1 MKAYILKWIPACGK
15 TTYALNN
22 LKQYIHISKDSLRV
36 THPDLSEKEISLLQN
51 ERILLAAKDA
61 HSIVIDNTHCNPK
74 SLNKTI
80 DLCKKVGY
88 EDIEVIDVFQRLIES
103 RGSLK
108 EAFLDCLERN
118 YSREKRVPIS
128 VLYSMAYQSGYDVAE
143 LKWHPVMIVDL
154 DWTLFNSDER
164 HEVCRKE
171 DGKLDY
177 SKYFSDE
184 MLELDKPVPALVN
197 LITNSTTHTNPTPYK
212 VVIVSG
218 RNNICE
224 DKTLD
229 MLPIGYD
236 AVFMRNHFDYRD
248 DSIVKQDILNLI
260 KPFIDIN
267 NTIVFD
273 DRKRV
278 IDMWRENWLY
288 VFNCSQ
294 KENNDF

>member
-15 TTYALNN
+15 TTYVLNN
-22 LKQYIHISKDSLRV
+22 LKWYLHINKDSLRGIY
-36 THPDLSEKEISLLQN
+36 PSLSEKEISLKQN
-51 ERILLAAKDA
+51 EMILQAAKDGRN
-61 HSIVIDNTHCNPK
+61 IVVDNTHCNPK

-80 DLCKKVGY
+80 SLLRKVGY
-88 EDIEVIDVFQRLIES
+88 EDIEVIDVFQRLIQS
-103 RGSLK
+103 SGSLK

-118 YSREKRVPIS
+118 YSREKRVPVS
-128 VLYSMAYQSGYDVAE
+128 VLYSMAYQCGYDVAE

-184 MLELDKPVPALVN
+184 MLDLDKPVPSLVN
-197 LITNSTTHTNPTPYK
+197 LINNLDNSTNPTPYK

-229 MLPIGYD
+229 MLPIGYH
-236 AVFMRNHFDYRD
+236 AIFMRNHFDYRED
-248 DSIVKQDILNLI
+248 QIVKQDILNLI
-260 KPFIDIN
+260 KPFIDIK

>member
-22 LKQYIHISKDSLRV
+22 LKWYLHINKDCLRSD
-36 THPDLSEKEISLLQN
+36 HPNLSEKEISLLQN
-51 ERILLAAKDA
+51 ERILQAAKDWL
-61 HSIVIDNTHCNPK
+61 SIVVDNTHCNPK

-80 DLCKKVGY
+80 SLLRKAGY
-88 EDIEVIDVFQRLIES
+88 EDIEVIDVFDKLIQS
-103 RGSLK
+103 FGSLK
-108 EAFLDCLERN
+108 EAFLNCLERN
-118 YSREKRVPIS
+118 YSREKRVPVS
-128 VLYSMAYQSGYDVAE
+128 VLYSMAYQCGYDVAE

-177 SKYFSDE
+177 SKYFLDE
-184 MLELDKPVPALVN
+184 MLDLDKPVTQLVN
-197 LITNSTTHTNPTPYK
+197 LINNLSSNYK

-229 MLPIGYD
+229 MLPIGYN
-236 AVFMRNHFDYRD
+236 AVFMRNHFDYRED
-248 DSIVKQDILNLI
+248 QIVKQDILNLI

-288 VFNCSQ
+288 VFNCCQ

>member
-22 LKQYIHISKDSLRV
+22 LKSCIHINKDCLR
-36 THPDLSEKEISLLQN
+36 TDHPDLSEKEISLLQN

-103 RGSLK
+103 HGSLK

-118 YSREKRVPIS
+118 YSREKRVPVS
-128 VLYSMAYQSGYDVAE
+128 VLYAMAYQSGYDVAE
-143 LKWHPVMIVDL
+143 LKWHPVMIIDL
-154 DWTLFNSDER
+154 DGTLLNSDER

-184 MLELDKPVPALVN
+184 MLELDKPVLALVG
-197 LITNSTTHTNPTPYK
+197 LINSATITTPYK

>member
-22 LKQYIHISKDSLRV
+22 LKSCIHINKDCLRSD
-36 THPDLSEKEISLLQN
+36 HPDLSEKEISLLQN

-74 SLNKTI
+74 SLKKTI
-80 DLCKKVGY
+80 DILRKAGY

-143 LKWHPVMIVDL
+143 LKWHPVMIIDL

-177 SKYFSDE
+177 SRYFSDE
-184 MLELDKPVPALVN
+184 MLELDKPVSALVN
-197 LITNSTTHTNPTPYK
+197 LITNTTTHTNPTPYK

-288 VFNCSQ
+288 VFNCCQHS
-294 KENNDF
+294 NNDF

>member
-22 LKQYIHISKDSLRV
+22 LKQSIHISKDCLR
-36 THPDLSEKEISLLQN
+36 TDYPDLSEKEISLLQN
-51 ERILLAAKDA
+51 ERILLAAKDWLN
-61 HSIVIDNTHCNPK
+61 IVVDNTHCNPK
-74 SLNKTI
+74 SLKKTI

-128 VLYSMAYQSGYDVAE
+128 VLYSMAYQSWYDVAE
-143 LKWHPVMIVDL
+143 LKWNPVMIIDL

-197 LITNSTTHTNPTPYK
+197 LINSATTTNPIKPYK

-248 DSIVKQDILNLI
+248 DSVVKQDILDLI

-288 VFNCSQ
+288 VLNCSQ

>member
-22 LKQYIHISKDSLRV
+22 LKWYLHINKDCLR
-36 THPDLSEKEISLLQN
+36 TDHPDLSEKEISLLQN

-74 SLNKTI
+74 SLKKTI
-80 DLCKKVGY
+80 DILRKAGY

-128 VLYSMAYQSGYDVAE
+128 VLYSMAYQSWYDVAE
-143 LKWHPVMIVDL
+143 LKNHSVMIVDL

-171 DGKLDY
+171 DGRLDY

-184 MLELDKPVPALVN
+184 MLDLDKPVSALVN
-197 LITNSTTHTNPTPYK
+197 LITNTTTYTNPTPYK

-288 VFNCSQ
+288 VFNCCQ

>member
-22 LKQYIHISKDSLRV
+22 LKQCIHINKDCLR
-36 THPDLSEKEISLLQN
+36 TDHPDLSEKEISLLQN

-61 HSIVIDNTHCNPK
+61 HSIVIDNTYCNPK
-74 SLNKTI
+74 SLKKTI
-80 DLCKKVGY
+80 NLCKKVGY

-118 YSREKRVPIS
+118 YSREKRVPVS

-164 HEVCRKE
+164 HTVCRKE
-171 DGKLDY
+171 DGELDY

-197 LITNSTTHTNPTPYK
+197 LINSATNTDPISYK

-229 MLPIGYD
+229 MLPIGYN

-278 IDMWRENWLY
+278 IDMRKENWLY

>member
-22 LKQYIHISKDSLRV
+22 LKSCIHINKDCLRSD
-36 THPDLSEKEISLLQN
+36 HPGFSEKEISLLQN
-51 ERILLAAKDA
+51 ERILLAAKDWLNIA
-61 HSIVIDNTHCNPK
+61 VDNTHCNPK
-74 SLNKTI
+74 SLKKTI
-80 DLCKKVGY
+80 DLCKKAGY

-118 YSREKRVPIS
+118 YSREKRVPVS

-143 LKWHPVMIVDL
+143 LKWYPVMIVDL
-154 DWTLFNSDER
+154 DGTLFNSDER

-197 LITNSTTHTNPTPYK
+197 LINSATTTTPYK
-212 VVIVSG
+212 VVIVSW

-229 MLPIGYD
+229 MLPIGYH
-236 AVFMRNHFDYRD
+236 AIFMRNHFDYRD
-248 DSIVKQDILNLI
+248 DSIVKQDILNFI

-278 IDMWRENWLY
+278 IDMRRENWLY
-288 VFNCSQ
+288 VFNCCQ

>member
-22 LKQYIHISKDSLRV
+22 LKSCIHINKDCLRSDY
-36 THPDLSEKEISLLQN
+36 PDLSEKEISLLQN
-51 ERILLAAKDA
+51 ERILQAAKDWLNIA
-61 HSIVIDNTHCNPK
+61 VDNTHCNPK

-80 DLCKKVGY
+80 SLLRKVGY
-88 EDIEVIDVFQRLIES
+88 EDIEVIDVFQRLIQS
-103 RGSLK
+103 SGSLK

-118 YSREKRVPIS
+118 YSREKRVPVS
-128 VLYSMAYQSGYDVAE
+128 VLYSMAYQCGYDVAE

-184 MLELDKPVPALVN
+184 MLDLDKPVTQLVN
-197 LITNSTTHTNPTPYK
+197 LINNLSSNYK

-229 MLPIGYD
+229 MFPIGYD

-248 DSIVKQDILNLI
+248 DSVVKQDILNLI
-260 KPFIDIN
+260 KPFIDIK

-288 VFNCSQ
+288 VFNCCQ

>member
-22 LKQYIHISKDSLRV
+22 LKSCIHINKDCLR
-36 THPDLSEKEISLLQN
+36 TDHPDLSEKEISLLQN
-51 ERILLAAKDA
+51 ERILLAAKGA

-118 YSREKRVPIS
+118 YSREKRVPVS

-143 LKWHPVMIVDL
+143 LKWHPVMIIDL

-197 LITNSTTHTNPTPYK
+197 LITNTTTHTNPNPYK

>member
-22 LKQYIHISKDSLRV
+22 LKQSIHINKDCLRLD
-36 THPDLSEKEISLLQN
+36 HPDLSEKEISLLQN
-51 ERILLAAKDA
+51 EKILLAAKDWLNIA
-61 HSIVIDNTHCNPK
+61 VDNTHCNPK
-74 SLNKTI
+74 SLKKTI
-80 DLCKKVGY
+80 GFLRKAGY

-108 EAFLDCLERN
+108 EAFLDCIERN

-184 MLELDKPVPALVN
+184 MLELDKPVFALVD
-197 LITNSTTHTNPTPYK
+197 LINYATTTNPYK

-248 DSIVKQDILNLI
+248 DSIVKQDILDLI

-288 VFNCSQ
+288 VFNCCQ

>member
-22 LKQYIHISKDSLRV
+22 LKSCIHINKDCLRSD
-36 THPDLSEKEISLLQN
+36 HPDLSEKEISLLQN

-197 LITNSTTHTNPTPYK
+197 LITNSTTPIPYK

-229 MLPIGYD
+229 MLPIGYN

-288 VFNCSQ
+288 VFNCCQ
-294 KENNDF
+294 KGNNDF

>member
-1 MKAYILKWIPACGK
+1 MNSRLWED
-15 TTYALNN
+15 N
-22 LKQYIHISKDSLRV
+22 LCIKQSIHINKDCLRSD
-36 THPDLSEKEISLLQN
+36 HPDLSEKEISLLQN

-80 DLCKKVGY
+80 DILRKAGY
-88 EDIEVIDVFQRLIES
+88 EDIEVIDMFQRLIES

-108 EAFLDCLERN
+108 EAFLDCIERN

-128 VLYSMAYQSGYDVAE
+128 VLYSMAYQSGHDVAE
-143 LKWHPVMIVDL
+143 LKWHSVMIVDL

-184 MLELDKPVPALVN
+184 MLELDKPVSALVN
-197 LITNSTTHTNPTPYK
+197 LINYATTTNPYK

-288 VFNCSQ
+288 VFNCCQ

>member
-22 LKQYIHISKDSLRV
+22 LKSCIHINKDCLRSD
-36 THPDLSEKEISLLQN
+36 HPDLSEKEISLLQN

-118 YSREKRVPIS
+118 YSREKRVPVS

-154 DWTLFNSDER
+154 DWTLFDSDER
-164 HEVCRKE
+164 HLVCRKE

-184 MLELDKPVPALVN
+184 MLELDKPVPQLVN
-197 LITNSTTHTNPTPYK
+197 LINNLTQYTNLYK

-273 DRKRV
+273 DRKGV

-288 VFNCSQ
+288 VFNCCQHS
-294 KENNDF
+294 NNDF

>member
-22 LKQYIHISKDSLRV
+22 LKSCIHINKDCLRSD
-36 THPDLSEKEISLLQN
+36 HPDLSEKEISLLQN

-61 HSIVIDNTHCNPK
+61 HSIVIDNTHCNPE
-74 SLNKTI
+74 SLKKTI
-80 DLCKKVGY
+80 DFLRKAGY

-143 LKWHPVMIVDL
+143 LKWQPVMIVDL
-154 DWTLFNSDER
+154 DGTLLNSDER

-171 DGKLDY
+171 DGGLDY

-184 MLELDKPVPALVN
+184 MLELDKPVPQLVN
-197 LITNSTTHTNPTPYK
+197 LINNLTQYTNLYK

-236 AVFMRNHFDYRD
+236 VVFMRNHFDYRD
-248 DSIVKQDILNLI
+248 DSVVKQDILDLI

-288 VFNCSQ
+288 VFNCCQHS
-294 KENNDF
+294 NNDF

>member
-22 LKQYIHISKDSLRV
+22 LKQCIHINKDCLRSD
-36 THPDLSEKEISLLQN
+36 HPDLSEKEISLLQN
-51 ERILLAAKDA
+51 ERILLAAKDWLN
-61 HSIVIDNTHCNPK
+61 IVVDNTHCNPK

-80 DLCKKVGY
+80 SLCRKAGY

-118 YSREKRVPIS
+118 YSREKRVPVS

-143 LKWHPVMIVDL
+143 LKSHPVMIVDL

-164 HEVCRKE
+164 HITCRKE

-197 LITNSTTHTNPTPYK
+197 LINSATHTNPDPYK
-212 VVIVSG
+212 IVIVSG

-229 MLPIGYD
+229 MLPIGYH

-248 DSIVKQDILNLI
+248 DSVVKQDILNLI

-288 VFNCSQ
+288 VFNCCQ

>member
-22 LKQYIHISKDSLRV
+22 LKQCIHINKDCLRSD
-36 THPDLSEKEISLLQN
+36 HPDLSEKEISLLQN

-80 DLCKKVGY
+80 SLCRKAGY
-88 EDIEVIDVFQRLIES
+88 EDIEVIDVFDKLIQS

-128 VLYSMAYQSGYDVAE
+128 VLYSMAYQSWYDIAE

-177 SKYFSDE
+177 SRYFSDE
-184 MLELDKPVPALVN
+184 MLKLDKPVPALVN
-197 LITNSTTHTNPTPYK
+197 LINNTTTHTNATPYK

-288 VFNCSQ
+288 VFNCCQHS
-294 KENNDF
+294 NNDF

>member
-22 LKQYIHISKDSLRV
+22 FKQSIHISKDCLR
-36 THPDLSEKEISLLQN
+36 TDHPDLSEKEISLLQN
-51 ERILLAAKDA
+51 ERILLAAKDWLN
-61 HSIVIDNTHCNPK
+61 IVVDNTHCNPK
-74 SLNKTI
+74 SLKKTI
-80 DLCKKVGY
+80 DLCKKVRY

-118 YSREKRVPIS
+118 YSREKRVPVS
-128 VLYSMAYQSGYDVAE
+128 VLYSMAYQSWYDVAE

-154 DWTLFNSDER
+154 DGTLFNSDER
-164 HEVCRKE
+164 HEVCKKE
-171 DGKLDY
+171 NGKLDY

-197 LITNSTTHTNPTPYK
+197 LINSTNPTPYK

-248 DSIVKQDILNLI
+248 DSVVKQDILDLI

-278 IDMWRENWLY
+278 IDMRRENWLY

>member
-22 LKQYIHISKDSLRV
+22 LKSCIHINKDCLR
-36 THPDLSEKEISLLQN
+36 TDHPDLSEKEISLLQN

-118 YSREKRVPIS
+118 YSREKRVPVS
-128 VLYSMAYQSGYDVAE
+128 VLYSMAYQSGYDVAG

-164 HEVCRKE
+164 HLVCRKE

-184 MLELDKPVPALVN
+184 MLDLDKPVPQLVN
-197 LITNSTTHTNPTPYK
+197 LINNLTQYTNLYK
-212 VVIVSG
+212 VVIVSW

-278 IDMWRENWLY
+278 IDMWKENWLY
-288 VFNCSQ
+288 VFNCCQHS
-294 KENNDF
+294 NNDF

>member
-22 LKQYIHISKDSLRV
+22 LKSCIHINKDCLRSD
-36 THPDLSEKEISLLQN
+36 HPDLSEKEISLLQN
-51 ERILLAAKDA
+51 ERILLAAKDWLN
-61 HSIVIDNTHCNPK
+61 IVVDNTHCNPK

-80 DLCKKVGY
+80 SLLRKAGY

-118 YSREKRVPIS
+118 YSREKRVPVS

-143 LKWHPVMIVDL
+143 LKSHPVMIVDL

-184 MLELDKPVPALVN
+184 MLDLDKPVTQLVN
-197 LITNSTTHTNPTPYK
+197 LINNLSSNYK

-229 MLPIGYD
+229 MLPIGYN

-288 VFNCSQ
+288 VFNCCQ